1 MNGRSAV
8 RLTDRGKFVVTML
21 VLVVFIGICYVES
34 IGTI

>member
-1 MNGRSAV
+1 MGM

-21 VLVVFIGICYVES
+21 VLVVFIGICYIES